1 MYGTCYFVR
10 FPIIRAQYENTPD
23 SRHQPV
29 EHRFHSTLRR
39 PLSICEAK
47 YGCARLASGHHR
59 VTIAAD
65 MVVDAAPIHHLTRA
79 VCVEPLKN
87 EEAAPSS
94 SNFLRPRSSQHG
106 LPMAASAPTPE
117 CRRGRH
123 GQRAVAAQS
132 QRDARG
138 EMKSSSLLPGSG
150 SFTGQLSRNCTGAWA
165 GYLR

>member
-39 PLSICEAK
+39 PLSICEAI
-47 YGCARLASGHHR
+47 YGCARPSQGHYVSPHSP
-59 VTIAAD
+59 D
-65 MVVDAAPIHHLTRA
+65 MVVNAAPIHHLTRA

-87 EEAAPSS
+87 EERGGPVQQQC
-94 SNFLRPRSSQHG
+94 LRPRSSQHS

-123 GQRAVAAQS
+123 VAVTGSRRSTITA
-132 QRDARG
+132 RPRG
-138 EMKSSSLLPGSG
+138 EIV
-150 SFTGQLSRNCTGAWA
+150 LSIPRVGVIHR
-165 GYLR
+165 GR